1 MRDLIAFLRGWSE
14 ISGILELAM
23 SEEAEQ
29 DHGGH
34 GILVLVTP
42 GWNVSRYWPKE
53 LQIPSN
59 QAINRGM
66 KTKASYRLG
75 AGIRFLSLFFCLP
88 IVHYGEDNS
97 TALPKIVKAG
107 DGLYRFGD
115 VLIDRGSKE
124 MSFPGTSNQVSGLVE
139 YGLVHDSG
147 KIHES
152 LFRTTASPRI
162 IHASL
167 LLLKLKPA
175 EGFFENFWAEKPK
188 KIDYSANLV
197 RVTVSWELNGTKH
210 EESLEQM
217 SLNQKDD
224 QPIEGNSF
232 VFTGSRIIE
241 GTFLAETGGSVLAV
255 YGDEDAII
263 NSADHDSDND
273 DVWYGNKAKMPPLE
287 CPVTIRFHLPRTKV
301 SGKLNE

>member
-1 MRDLIAFLRGWSE
+1 MN
-14 ISGILELAM
+14 M
-23 SEEAEQ
+23 
-29 DHGGH
+29 
-34 GILVLVTP
+34 
-42 GWNVSRYWPKE
+42 
-53 LQIPSN
+53 
-59 QAINRGM
+59 GM
-66 KTKASYRLG
+66 KTKASYRL
-75 AGIRFLSLFFCLP
+75 AVGIRLFPLFFCLP
-88 IVHYGEDNS
+88 CVHYGEDNS

-115 VLIDRGSKE
+115 VLIDRGSKVI
-124 MSFPGTSNQVSGLVE
+124 SFPGTSNQVSGLVE
-139 YGLVHDSG
+139 YGVVHETG

-152 LFRTTASPRI
+152 LFRTTVSPKI

-175 EGFFENFWAEKPK
+175 EGFFENLWAEKPK

-197 RVTVSWELNGTKH
+197 SVTVSWELNGTKH

-263 NSADHDSDND
+263 NSSDHDSAND
-273 DVWYGNKAKMPPLE
+273 DVWYGNKAEMPPLE
-287 CPVTIRFHLPRTKV
+287 CPVTILFHLPRAKV
-301 SGKLNE
+301 SDKLNE

>member
-1 MRDLIAFLRGWSE
+1 
-14 ISGILELAM
+14 
-23 SEEAEQ
+23 
-29 DHGGH
+29 
-34 GILVLVTP
+34 
-42 GWNVSRYWPKE
+42 
-53 LQIPSN
+53 
-59 QAINRGM
+59 M
-66 KTKASYRLG
+66 KTMASYRLA
-75 AGIRFLSLFFCLP
+75 AGIRLLCLFFCLP
-88 IVHYGEDNS
+88 SVHYGEDNS

-115 VLIDRGSKE
+115 VLIDRDSKV
-124 MSFPGTSNQVSGLVE
+124 MSFPGVTNQVSGLVE
-139 YGLVHDSG
+139 YGIVHDSG

-152 LFRTTASPRI
+152 LFRTKVSPKI
-162 IHASL
+162 IHTSL

-175 EGFFENFWAEKPK
+175 EGFFENLWAEKPK

-217 SLNQKDD
+217 ALNHKDD

-241 GTFLAETGGSVLAV
+241 GTFLAEAGGSILAV
-255 YGDEDAII
+255 YGDEDSII
-263 NSADHDSDND
+263 NSSDHDSSNA

-287 CPVTIRFHLPRTKV
+287 CPVTIRFHLPRAKV
-301 SGKLNE
+301 SDKLKE